1 MRHFEVKGKYHHQE
15 TNGVNA
21 ESNKTHL
28 RDWMVHSRI
37 NGLTA
42 LVVGAGSGM
51 GEASAK
57 AFAAN
62 GGSVAVADLRA
73 GEAERVAA
81 EITSHG
87 GQAIS
92 VALDVSKQADI
103 DAAIDRT
110 TKKFGKLD
118 VVINTAALVRS
129 AMLEDVSLEEWRA
142 GFHVNVDGA
151 LMVARSALPW
161 LKQSAHAAIVNTAS
175 LAGVHGY
182 SQGGAYGPSKAA
194 LITLSR
200 QMAHEWAAYGVR
212 VNVVLPGVIDTP
224 MARGSVPPELLD
236 QLAAMLP
243 MSRVGQ
249 PEEVADLIVY
259 LASPAA
265 GYITAQAIAC
275 DGGMSHMMFAK
286 PMGK

>member
-1 MRHFEVKGKYHHQE
+1 MI
-15 TNGVNA
+15 
-21 ESNKTHL
+21 
-28 RDWMVHSRI
+28 HSRI
-37 NGLTA
+37 KGLVA

-57 AFAAN
+57 TFAAN
-62 GGSVAVADLRA
+62 GGLVAVADLRA
-73 GEAERVAA
+73 DQAERVAKQ
-81 EITSHG
+81 IKRQDG
-87 GQAIS
+87 NAIS
-92 VALDVSKQADI
+92 FGLDVSKQADI
-103 DAAIDRT
+103 DAAIGKT
-110 TKKFGKLD
+110 IAHFGKLD

-129 AMLEDVSLEEWRA
+129 AMLEDVSIDEWRS
-142 GFHVNVDGA
+142 GFQVNVDGA
-151 LMVARSALPW
+151 LMLARSALPH
-161 LKQSAHAAIVNTAS
+161 LKKSSHAAIVNTAS

-200 QMAHEWAAYGVR
+200 QMAHEWASYGVR

-224 MARGSVPPELLD
+224 MARGSVPQEILD
-236 QLAAMLP
+236 QLANVLP

-249 PEEVADLIVY
+249 PGEVADLIVY

-265 GYITAQAIAC
+265 GYITAQSIAC

-286 PMGK
+286 PMGKSAA

>member
-1 MRHFEVKGKYHHQE
+1 M
-15 TNGVNA
+15 NA
-21 ESNKTHL
+21 ESIKTHP

-62 GGSVAVADLRA
+62 GGAVVVADLRA

-81 EITSHG
+81 EIASQG

-92 VALDVSKQADI
+92 VGLDVSKQADI

-110 TKKFGKLD
+110 IRKFGKLD
-118 VVINTAALVRS
+118 VVINTAALVRP
-129 AMLEDVSLEEWRA
+129 AMLEDVSLDQWRA
-142 GFHVNVDGA
+142 GFQVNVDGA

-161 LKQSAHAAIVNTAS
+161 LKESPHAAIVNTAS

-224 MARGSVPPELLD
+224 MARGSVPQELLD
-236 QLAAMLP
+236 QLATMLP

>member
-1 MRHFEVKGKYHHQE
+1 M
-15 TNGVNA
+15 NA

>member
-1 MRHFEVKGKYHHQE
+1 M
-15 TNGVNA
+15 
-21 ESNKTHL
+21 
-28 RDWMVHSRI
+28 MHSPI
-37 NGLTA
+37 KGLTA

-62 GGSVAVADLRA
+62 GGAVVVADLRA
-73 GEAERVAA
+73 AEAERVAA
-81 EITSHG
+81 DITREG
-87 GQAIS
+87 GLAIA
-92 VALDVSKQADI
+92 VALDVSRQADI
-103 DAAIDRT
+103 DAAIAKT
-110 TKKFGKLD
+110 TQKFGKLD

-129 AMLEDVSLEEWRA
+129 GMLESVSLEDWRT
-142 GFHVNVDGA
+142 GFQVNVDGA

-161 LKQSAHAAIVNTAS
+161 LKQSPHAAIVNTAS

-224 MARGSVPPELLD
+224 MARGSVPQEILD
-236 QLAAMLP
+236 QLANMLP

>member
-1 MRHFEVKGKYHHQE
+1 MN
-15 TNGVNA
+15 T
-21 ESNKTHL
+21 ESSHDAPS
-28 RDWMVHSRI
+28 DWMIHSRI
-37 NGLTA
+37 RGLVA

-57 AFAAN
+57 TFAAN
-62 GGSVAVADLRA
+62 GGAVAVADLNA
-73 GEAERVAA
+73 GHAERVAG
-81 EITSHG
+81 EIVRRG
-87 GQAIS
+87 GEAI
-92 VALDVSKQADI
+92 ALGLDVSKQPDI
-103 DAAIDRT
+103 DAAIAATVER
-110 TKKFGKLD
+110 FRRLD

-129 AMLEDVSLEEWRA
+129 GMLEDVPIDEWRA
-142 GFHVNVDGA
+142 GFQVNVDGA
-151 LMVARSALPW
+151 LMLARSALPH
-161 LKQSAHAAIVNTAS
+161 LKKSPHAAIVNTAS

-224 MARGSVPPELLD
+224 MARGSVPQEILD
-236 QLAAMLP
+236 QLATMLP
-243 MSRVGQ
+243 MSRVGK

-265 GYITAQAIAC
+265 GYITAQSIAC

>member
-1 MRHFEVKGKYHHQE
+1 M
-15 TNGVNA
+15 NA
-21 ESNKTHL
+21 ESAHDSP
-28 RDWMVHSRI
+28 RDWMIHSRI
-37 NGLTA
+37 KGLTA

-62 GGSVAVADLRA
+62 GGSVVVADLRA
-73 GEAERVAA
+73 GQAERVAN
-81 EITSHG
+81 EIAQHG
-87 GQAIS
+87 GSAIS
-92 VALDVSKQADI
+92 LGLDVSKQVDI
-103 DAAIDRT
+103 DAAIDKT
-110 TKKFGKLD
+110 LEHFGKLD

-129 AMLEDVSLEEWRA
+129 GMLEDVSIDEWRS
-142 GFHVNVDGA
+142 GFQVNVDGA
-151 LMVARSALPW
+151 LMLARSALPH
-161 LKQSAHAAIVNTAS
+161 LKKSPHAAVVNTAS

-200 QMAHEWAAYGVR
+200 QMAHEWASYGVR

-224 MARGSVPPELLD
+224 MARGSVPQEILD
-236 QLAAMLP
+236 QLATMLP
-243 MSRVGQ
+243 MSRVGRSD
-249 PEEVADLIVY
+249 EVADLIVY

-265 GYITAQAIAC
+265 SYITAQAIAC

-286 PMGK
+286 PMGKSAS

>member
-1 MRHFEVKGKYHHQE
+1 M
-15 TNGVNA
+15 NA
-21 ESNKTHL
+21 EYNKTGA
-28 RDWMVHSRI
+28 RDWMIHSPI
-37 NGLTA
+37 KGLTA

-57 AFAAN
+57 TFAAN
-62 GGSVAVADLRA
+62 GGAVVVADLRA
-73 GEAERVAA
+73 AEAERVAA
-81 EITSHG
+81 EITREG
-87 GQAIS
+87 GLAIP
-92 VALDVSKQADI
+92 VALDVSRQADI
-103 DAAIDRT
+103 DAAIEKT
-110 TKKFGKLD
+110 IQKFGKLD

-129 AMLEDVSLEEWRA
+129 AMLESVSLEDWRA

-161 LKQSAHAAIVNTAS
+161 LKQSSHAAIVNTAS

-224 MARGSVPPELLD
+224 MARGSVPQEILD
-236 QLAAMLP
+236 QLATMLP

-259 LASPAA
+259 LASRAA